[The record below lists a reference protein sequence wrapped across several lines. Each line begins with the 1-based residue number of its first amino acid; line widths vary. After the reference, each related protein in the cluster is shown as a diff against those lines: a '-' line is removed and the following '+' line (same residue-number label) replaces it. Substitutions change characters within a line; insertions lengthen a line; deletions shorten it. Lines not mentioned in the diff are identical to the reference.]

1 MLQRC
6 TAKLKK
12 NRKIIKECWVLCIL
26 FNDKVS
32 NSEHVAPNDRMTVK
46 ITDGGDTKE
55 EIPAYFKC
63 YTRITLDRIS
73 GVPSEPDM

>member
-1 MLQRC
+1 
-6 TAKLKK
+6 
-12 NRKIIKECWVLCIL
+12 
-26 FNDKVS
+26 
-32 NSEHVAPNDRMTVK
+32 MTVK